1 MRLAGLTILLSLV
14 AVQAYAAD
22 LDAGLIAPAFSGTIV
37 STYPD
42 GRISKLWLNRDGSF
56 SAEGRAHE
64 RQAGRWRL
72 RAHSICLS
80 QLKPVPIPLLAYCA
94 PIPETGVSASWSGKA
109 VTGEPI
115 TIRLVPERLATTP
128 AS

>member
-1 MRLAGLTILLSLV
+1 MRLAGFTLLLSLTAV
-14 AVQAYAAD
+14 AAHAIEAD
-22 LDAGLIAPAFSGTIV
+22 EVIAPAFNGTIV

-42 GRISKLWLNRDGSF
+42 GRTSKLWLNRDGTF

-64 RQAGRWRL
+64 HQAGRWRIK
-72 RAHSICLS
+72 AHRLCLS

-94 PIPETGVSASWSGKA
+94 PIPTTGVSSSWSGKA

-115 TIRLVPERLATTP
+115 VIRLLPERQAIP
-128 AS
+128 AG

>member
-1 MRLAGLTILLSLV
+1 MRTVGLTLVLSLSAFA
-14 AVQAYAAD
+14 AVAAD
-22 LDAGLIAPAFSGTIV
+22 VDPGVIAPAFSGTIV

-42 GRISKLWLNRDGSF
+42 GRISKLWLNRDGTF

-64 RQAGRWRL
+64 RQAGRWRI

-80 QLKPVPIPLLAYCA
+80 QLKPVPIPILAYCA
-94 PIPETGVSASWSGKA
+94 PIPAAGVSESWSGKA

-115 TIRLVPERLATTP
+115 TIRLVPERQPTP
-128 AS
+128 AG